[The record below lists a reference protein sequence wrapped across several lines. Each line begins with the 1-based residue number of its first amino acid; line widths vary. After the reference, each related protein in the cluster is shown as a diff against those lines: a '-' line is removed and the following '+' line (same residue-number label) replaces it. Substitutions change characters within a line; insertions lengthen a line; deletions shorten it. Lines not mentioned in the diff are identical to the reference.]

1 MAQTMLSVFEPY
13 RKGVSFA
20 EWSDRLGYFF
30 VLNKVKEEEKKAHL
44 IMLGGATVFR
54 ELKLLFPNGKLEEAA
69 YNELISKLKM
79 RLDKT
84 ESGLMQRFK
93 FNNRVQQPDE
103 SAEDF
108 VLSVKLLA
116 EFCNFE
122 NFKQTAIMDR
132 IVAGLTEKALQ
143 QRLLNEVE
151 LTLEA
156 AERIII
162 TWEMASANAKSLE
175 GDSYYERV
183 ALTQN
188 AGAGETMNKLLN
200 TFKIA
205 ENRKQTEFRGPVRN
219 RLGFKGNSFIS
230 NPNHNFNYGN
240 NDKKVSFEHADGK
253 NNQQYRKIDYSNMT
267 CNFCGLKGHIKRR
280 CFKLKNL
287 KRDAVNYM
295 DRPGTSTDRRLDD
308 MFKRMSTEE
317 PVSEN
322 SDEGKLNCMCVSS
335 INKISVPCLVEIK
348 IEGKHIK
355 MEIDCGSSVTV
366 MSKRQYFSTFNKK
379 LMTSNKQLAVVNG
392 NKLKLIGEAM
402 VRTKFKEK
410 IENLSLL
417 IIECE
422 NEFLPLLGRNWL
434 DVFFNGWRQFFDG
447 SQLINSLNELNNE
460 AMVNEL
466 RVEFPN
472 VFTKDFTTPIVG
484 FEAELIL
491 KENNPIFKK
500 AYDVPYRLKDKVL
513 NYLTR
518 LENEKV
524 ITPIK
529 TSQWASP
536 VIVIIKK
543 NDEIR
548 LVIDC
553 KVSINKVIVPNTYP
567 LPVAQDLF
575 AKLAGC
581 RVFCSLDLEGAY
593 TQLSLSESSR
603 QFMVINTVK
612 GLFVYNR
619 LPQGASSSAAIFQQV
634 MDQVLEGLGNVF
646 CYLDDV
652 LIAGSNYEKCKKNL
666 RLVLERLSKAN
677 IKINFEK
684 CKFFVKELVYLGHI
698 ISEKG
703 LSPCEDKISTIKKA
717 KEPTN
722 IAELK
727 SFLGL
732 INYYNKF
739 IPHLSFKLHQLH
751 NLLRKD
757 VKFSWD
763 SNCRRASI

>member
-1 MAQTMLSVFEPY
+1 
-13 RKGVSFA
+13 
-20 EWSDRLGYFF
+20 
-30 VLNKVKEEEKKAHL
+30 
-44 IMLGGATVFR
+44 
-54 ELKLLFPNGKLEEAA
+54 
-69 YNELISKLKM
+69 
-79 RLDKT
+79 
-84 ESGLMQRFK
+84 
-93 FNNRVQQPDE
+93 
-103 SAEDF
+103 
-108 VLSVKLLA
+108 
-116 EFCNFE
+116 
-122 NFKQTAIMDR
+122 MDR

-151 LTLEA
+151 LTFEA

-188 AGAGETMNKLLN
+188 AGAGKAMNKLLN

-230 NPNHNFNYGN
+230 SPNHNFNYGN

-322 SDEGKLNCMCVSS
+322 SDE
-335 INKISVPCLVEIK
+335 EIK

-392 NKLKLIGEAM
+392 NKLKLIGEAI
-402 VRTKFKEK
+402 VRTEFKEK

-417 IIECE
+417 IIDCE

-484 FEAELIL
+484 I
-491 KENNPIFKK
+491 N
-500 AYDVPYRLKDKVL
+500 
-513 NYLTR
+513 
-518 LENEKV
+518 
-524 ITPIK
+524 
-529 TSQWASP
+529 SASR
-536 VIVIIKK
+536 V
-543 NDEIR
+543 
-548 LVIDC
+548 
-553 KVSINKVIVPNTYP
+553 NT
-567 LPVAQDLF
+567 QR
-575 AKLAGC
+575 K
-581 RVFCSLDLEGAY
+581 
-593 TQLSLSESSR
+593 Q
-603 QFMVINTVK
+603 
-612 GLFVYNR
+612 
-619 LPQGASSSAAIFQQV
+619 
-634 MDQVLEGLGNVF
+634 
-646 CYLDDV
+646 
-652 LIAGSNYEKCKKNL
+652 SN
-666 RLVLERLSKAN
+666 
-677 IKINFEK
+677 F
-684 CKFFVKELVYLGHI
+684 
-698 ISEKG
+698 
-703 LSPCEDKISTIKKA
+703 
-717 KEPTN
+717 
-722 IAELK
+722 
-727 SFLGL
+727 
-732 INYYNKF
+732 
-739 IPHLSFKLHQLH
+739 
-751 NLLRKD
+751 
-757 VKFSWD
+757 
-763 SNCRRASI
+763 